1 MHCQHLEEM
10 LAQDG
15 PLPLDAAGHLE
26 TCPRCRL
33 LQEDLQSIG
42 IAAREWGREEPA
54 PPPRIWAS
62 IQVQL
67 QAEGLIAQP
76 SPHGRG
82 SALSLGGQPAANR
95 GWFAGWWNSAP
106 RLELAGA
113 YLLLL
118 LVAAGLAGHRT
129 NSPADPLDRPST
141 AIQISAPAL
150 DGLGPALDG
159 NMQRVVASFSEYD
172 GSVALSLRRNLGIVD
187 NLIAVCEKSV
197 REHPGDPL
205 AREYLY
211 GAYQQ
216 KADLLA
222 VAMDRSALEIK

>member
-1 MHCQHLEEM
+1 MHCQYFEAM

-15 PLPLDAAGHLE
+15 PLPLQATDHLDA
-26 TCPRCRL
+26 CPQCRL
-33 LQEDLQSIG
+33 LREDLQSIG
-42 IAAREWGREEPA
+42 IAAQEWGREEPA

-76 SPHGRG
+76 SPHGRE

-95 GWFAGWWNSAP
+95 GWFVGWWNSAP

-118 LVAAGLAGHRT
+118 LIAAGLAGYRI

-141 AIQISAPAL
+141 AIRISAPAL

-172 GSVALSLRRNLGIVD
+172 GSVVLSLRRNLGIVD

>member
-1 MHCQHLEEM
+1 MTTMHCQQFEEM
-10 LAQDG
+10 LAQQPEG
-15 PLPLDAAGHLE
+15 PLPLAAAGHLE
-26 TCPRCRL
+26 SCPRCRL
-33 LQEDLQSIG
+33 LRDDLQAIG

-54 PPPRIWAS
+54 PPPGLWAS

-67 QAEGLIAQP
+67 QAEGLIAAPDPQ
-76 SPHGRG
+76 
-82 SALSLGGQPAANR
+82 
-95 GWFAGWWNSAP
+95 GWLVRWWNSAP

-113 YLLLL
+113 YVLLL
-118 LVAAGLAGHRT
+118 LVAAGLAGYR
-129 NSPADPLDRPST
+129 NNLPADPLDRPN
-141 AIQISAPAL
+141 AAAQISQPAL
-150 DGLGPALDG
+150 DGLGQTLDG

-172 GSVALSLRRNLGIVD
+172 GSVALSLRRNLGIID
-187 NLIAVCEKSV
+187 NLIAVCEQSV

-216 KADLLA
+216 KADLLS

>member
-10 LAQDG
+10 LAQQPDG
-15 PLPLDAAGHLE
+15 PLPLEATDHLDA
-26 TCPRCRL
+26 CPPCRL
-33 LQEDLQSIG
+33 LREDLAAIG

-67 QAEGLIAQP
+67 QAEGLIAGP

-82 SALSLGGQPAANR
+82 LYLQPAANR
-95 GWFAGWWNSAP
+95 GWFAGWWHSAP

-118 LVAAGLAGHRT
+118 LIAAGLAGHRT

-172 GSVALSLRRNLGIVD
+172 GSVVLSLRRNLGIVD
-187 NLIAVCEKSV
+187 KLIAVCEKSV

>member
-1 MHCQHLEEM
+1 MHCQQFEEM
-10 LAQDG
+10 LAQQPEG
-15 PLPLDAAGHLE
+15 PLPLEAAGHLE
-26 TCPRCRL
+26 TCPQCRL
-33 LQEDLQSIG
+33 LRDDLQAIG

-54 PPPRIWAS
+54 PPPRLWAS
-62 IQVQL
+62 IQIQL
-67 QAEGLIAQP
+67 QAEGLIAAP
-76 SPHGRG
+76 GPHG
-82 SALSLGGQPAANR
+82 GGLYLQPAANR

-118 LVAAGLAGHRT
+118 LIAAGLAGYGT
-129 NSPADPLDRPST
+129 NLPADPLDRPSAAT
-141 AIQISAPAL
+141 QISEPAL
-150 DGLGPALDG
+150 DGLGQTLDG

-172 GSVALSLRRNLGIVD
+172 GAVALSLRRNLGIID

-216 KADLLA
+216 KADLLS
-222 VAMDRSALEIK
+222 VAMDRSTLEIK

>member
-1 MHCQHLEEM
+1 MHCQQFEEM
-10 LAQDG
+10 LAQQPEG
-15 PLPLDAAGHLE
+15 PLPLEAAGHLE
-26 TCPRCRL
+26 TCPQCRL
-33 LQEDLQSIG
+33 LRDDLQAIG
-42 IAAREWGREEPA
+42 IAAREWGREEPT
-54 PPPRIWAS
+54 PPPRLWAS
-62 IQVQL
+62 IQIQL
-67 QAEGLIAQP
+67 QAEGLIAAP
-76 SPHGRG
+76 GPHGRG
-82 SALSLGGQPAANR
+82 LYLQPAANR

-118 LVAAGLAGHRT
+118 LIAAGLAGYGT
-129 NSPADPLDRPST
+129 NLPADPLDRPSAAT
-141 AIQISAPAL
+141 QISEPAL
-150 DGLGPALDG
+150 DGLGQTLDG

-172 GSVALSLRRNLGIVD
+172 GAVALSLRRNLGIID

-216 KADLLA
+216 KADLLS
-222 VAMDRSALEIK
+222 VAMDRSTLEIK

>member
-1 MHCQHLEEM
+1 M
-10 LAQDG
+10 LAQQSDG
-15 PLPLDAAGHLE
+15 PLPLQAADHLDA
-26 TCPRCRL
+26 CPRCRL
-33 LQEDLQSIG
+33 LQEDLAAIG
-42 IAAREWGREEPA
+42 IAAQEWGRQESA
-54 PPPRIWAS
+54 PPPRVWAALRTR
-62 IQVQL
+62 L
-67 QAEGLIAQP
+67 QAEGLIAEP
-76 SPHGRG
+76 SP
-82 SALSLGGQPAANR
+82 A
-95 GWFAGWWNSAP
+95 GWLAGWWNSAP

-118 LVAAGLAGHRT
+118 LIAAGLAGYRI
-129 NSPADPLDRPST
+129 NSPADPLARPG
-141 AIQISAPAL
+141 AVVQISAPAL
-150 DGLGPALDG
+150 DGLGQTLDG

-172 GSVALSLRRNLGIVD
+172 GSVALSLRSNLGIVD

-222 VAMDRSALEIK
+222 VAMDRSTSEIK